1 MEKPLHPS
9 ELGIIDIT
17 LDDLYAYA
25 DLMEKFN
32 NAKAFIPVAY
42 VSAIPVCPPA
52 NYPEPL
58 PSQNMGLSLAQL
70 PQPVPGRQ
78 CPPAQPS
85 LWSKKRASSCSKK
98 TG

>member
-52 NYPEPL
+52 NYPEPATWDN
-58 PSQNMGLSLAQL
+58 SGLSLAQL

-78 CPPAQPS
+78 CPPAQPP